1 MLNNHFKIAWRNL
14 YKNKG
19 YTGINMIGLAIGL
32 TAFSLIVLYVI
43 DELSYDRYNTR
54 ADRIVRVVQHTKWNG
69 NDLHEA
75 PTSAPFAPAL
85 KAAFPEIEEA
95 VRIDLEG
102 GGIISNGTKR
112 IKQDDIIFADS
123 SLTKIFSYDFLY
135 GNPTNALAQPQSI
148 VITEQLA
155 NKLFG
160 SAKNAFNQTVY
171 FNDNFPNLITGVI
184 KDIPTHSHL
193 RFSGVRSVNGDFTGG
208 WQNFYV
214 YTYLLLKKGVTYQ
227 HLKKNLPAFAAKT
240 IQKMMRVSD
249 YKIELQ
255 PLTSIHLRSNL
266 DYELSVNGSL
276 KQLYLLIAIASLI
289 LLIALINYINLST
302 AQYTARVKEIG
313 IRKVIGSDKKNIA
326 GMFLTEALLLT
337 VISASIAIFITQL
350 ILPWFNQFTGKQL
363 SLWHFGTANTLV
375 VFSCFSLF
383 TGILAGIYP
392 SVVLARFKT
401 MPALKGQMGNMTV
414 STLFRKSLVGFQFV
428 IATILIAGCT
438 IIYKQLQFVSHAD
451 LGFNKEQ
458 VLTFHIDAQHVRNQI
473 PALKAQLLQNPLIE
487 GVSAAGNP
495 IGNNDL
501 GGLGYKFETPA
512 GDFTNPSTPAQEL
525 MVDADFLSTMNI
537 PLFMGRN
544 FSTAMPTD
552 QYGAALI
559 NETLMKKLGWRDPIG
574 KRMQFNID
582 DQGNTAERTI
592 VGVVKDFHT
601 YSLQHQ
607 IAPLVMVMPPTAA
620 MEDNLYVRLAKGKI
634 PQGLAFLKR
643 TYQEFDETNMATYD
657 FLDENFARQ
666 YVAEKKQGE
675 MATIFTALAIFIA
688 CLGLFGLSIF
698 TAAQRTG
705 EIGIRKVLG
714 ASVVDIIQMLSKDF
728 VKLVIIA
735 VLIAAPIAWFALH
748 KWLQDFAYHISISWW
763 ILLLPCILVLVI
775 TLLTVSFQAIKV
787 ALANPVKSLRN
798 E

>member
-1 MLNNHFKIAWRNL
+1 
-14 YKNKG
+14 
-19 YTGINMIGLAIGL
+19 
-32 TAFSLIVLYVI
+32 
-43 DELSYDRYNTR
+43 
-54 ADRIVRVVQHTKWNG
+54 
-69 NDLHEA
+69 
-75 PTSAPFAPAL
+75 
-85 KAAFPEIEEA
+85 
-95 VRIDLEG
+95 
-102 GGIISNGTKR
+102 
-112 IKQDDIIFADS
+112 
-123 SLTKIFSYDFLY
+123 
-135 GNPTNALAQPQSI
+135 
-148 VITEQLA
+148 
-155 NKLFG
+155 
-160 SAKNAFNQTVY
+160 
-171 FNDNFPNLITGVI
+171 
-184 KDIPTHSHL
+184 
-193 RFSGVRSVNGDFTGG
+193 
-208 WQNFYV
+208 
-214 YTYLLLKKGVTYQ
+214 
-227 HLKKNLPAFAAKT
+227 
-240 IQKMMRVSD
+240 
-249 YKIELQ
+249 
-255 PLTSIHLRSNL
+255 
-266 DYELSVNGSL
+266 
-276 KQLYLLIAIASLI
+276 
-289 LLIALINYINLST
+289 
-302 AQYTARVKEIG
+302 
-313 IRKVIGSDKKNIA
+313 
-326 GMFLTEALLLT
+326 
-337 VISASIAIFITQL
+337 
-350 ILPWFNQFTGKQL
+350 
-363 SLWHFGTANTLV
+363 
-375 VFSCFSLF
+375 
-383 TGILAGIYP
+383 
-392 SVVLARFKT
+392 
-401 MPALKGQMGNMTV
+401 
-414 STLFRKSLVGFQFV
+414 
-428 IATILIAGCT
+428 
-438 IIYKQLQFVSHAD
+438 
-451 LGFNKEQ
+451 
-458 VLTFHIDAQHVRNQI
+458 
-473 PALKAQLLQNPLIE
+473 LIE